1 MSRTSELVRPKW
13 KWRETGLSTVS
24 ATVETKAMT
33 SWFVSASISW
43 MRSTVKSA
51 FSASSSTS
59 SAGISPSRARARQT
73 ASSTSSQE
81 PVLGLFCPDG
91 PDLRKGVALDHEAAF
106 QPLCQLRV
114 GECEYLRC
122 QHCGVGRA
130 VYRYRRDRDAGGHLD
145 GGEEGVEA
153 AQGAGGDGDAYD
165 RQVGPRRYGSGEV
178 SRHACG
184 ADEDLDATLGR
195 GGDVFGDGFGVAVG
209 GADLELVVYPEV
221 FEAVGALLHDRQ
233 VGFAADK
240 DTDARAQ
247 RSSNSM
253 ASMAM
258 SVRYCMPS
266 KWICSTAA

>member
-1 MSRTSELVRPKW
+1 MEVAGDGAVHRLRDGGDEGYDVVVGLGLYLVDALDGEVRLFGELLDLFGWDLAEP
-13 KWRETGLSTVS
+13 STP
-24 ATVETKAMT
+24 AAD
-33 SWFVSASISW
+33 
-43 MRSTVKSA
+43 
-51 FSASSSTS
+51 
-59 SAGISPSRARARQT
+59 G
-73 ASSTSSQE
+73 SSTSSQS

-91 PDLRKGVALDHEAAF
+91 PDLRKGVALRSRPAF
-106 QPLCQLRV
+106 QLCRLRV
-114 GECEYLRC
+114 GECEYLRG
-122 QHCGVGRA
+122 QHCGVGG
-130 VYRYRRDRDAGGHLD
+130 VYGYRRDRHARGHLD
-145 GGEEGVEA
+145 GGERGVEA
-153 AQGAGGDGDAYD
+153 AQGAGGDGDADD
-165 RQVGPRRYGSGEV
+165 RQVGPPLRLRRV
-178 SRHACG
+178 SCHACG
-184 ADEDLDATLGR
+184 ADEDLDAAFGR

-209 GADLELVVYPEV
+209 GADLELVDIEV